1 MRAEFRAER
10 EVVMR
15 VRESLSGVMWNWF
28 VVSEMSWVGEVL
40 VKVFVVRWASER
52 EGVVG
57 RTTTGSSSKR
67 TMLGGGGVCM
77 WYSFCLRR
85 LVD

>member
-1 MRAEFRAER
+1 M
-10 EVVMR
+10 
-15 VRESLSGVMWNWF
+15 
-28 VVSEMSWVGEVL
+28 
-40 VKVFVVRWASER
+40 KVFVVRWVSER
-52 EGVVG
+52 VG

>member
-1 MRAEFRAER
+1 MELVCGFGDE
-10 EVVMR
+10 
-15 VRESLSGVMWNWF
+15 LG
-28 VVSEMSWVGEVL
+28 GEVL
-40 VKVFVVRWASER
+40 VKVFVVRCASER

-77 WYSFCLRR
+77 WYSFCLRW
-85 LVD
+85 LVS

>member
-1 MRAEFRAER
+1 MLRRRERALRAVCWVVRREVRAEFRAER

-40 VKVFVVRWASER
+40 VNVL
-52 EGVVG
+52 VVG
-57 RTTTGSSSKR
+57 
-67 TMLGGGGVCM
+67 
-77 WYSFCLRR
+77 
-85 LVD
+85 